1 MLQGWGAMLKILLF
15 GPIIL
20 LLGYAMIASND
31 FSAIAAGIAIFIV
44 GMLFMEDGFRFFSG
58 GVLSRILRK
67 TTDTVFKSLFS
78 GFMVTAIIQSSSLT
92 SVIAISFVTAELITL
107 SQAIGIIFGANIGTT
122 ATAWIVATV
131 GMNIKISAYAM
142 PMLVF
147 GVLFTFLKSSTAR
160 GVGNVLLG
168 LGFIFLGISFMK
180 DGFETLRNGIDL
192 ARFSVDGYAGIAI
205 YVFVGAVATVI
216 IQSSSAT
223 MALIITAVA
232 TGQIDYLNSL
242 SLAIGANIGTTVTAI
257 LGALTSNENGKRL
270 AVAHFVF
277 NAVTAIFAIVFIYA
291 LKDVV
296 DVMSEILGISDRDI
310 AMKLSLFHTV
320 FNVAGVLLVTPFISQ
335 LVFFLEKLFV
345 YKGEKRGRPMYLDHE
360 VVKTAGPALAALTK
374 ETIHLYDIASHT
386 IVTALRLRKEDVFLT
401 KDLREVA
408 ENAGGS
414 DINIDE
420 IYEQRIKRLYSAI
433 LHYAVVAEANMDKK
447 ERKHVYKIK
456 LASREIAEAVKD
468 IRELQKNLV
477 RYMAG
482 DNTPIKGE
490 YNFLREN
497 LAEVLRKI
505 EKMRK
510 NPGDSDVAAGI
521 AAVKKKNRNLDTIA
535 SKRLSVLLR
544 DGKISEKM
552 ASSLMNDSSYTRM
565 VSKNLLKCAAILWAG
580 EAEKEDSPD
589 TPVVSERTT
598 SNEADLPKNI
608 T

>member
-1 MLQGWGAMLKILLF
+1 
-15 GPIIL
+15 
-20 LLGYAMIASND
+20 MITSSD
-31 FSAIAAGIAIFIV
+31 VSAIAAGIAIFIV
-44 GMLFMEDGFRFFSG
+44 GMFFMEDGFRFFTG

-67 TTDTVFKSLFS
+67 TTDTVYKSIFS
-78 GFMVTAIIQSSSLT
+78 GFLATAIIQSSSLT

-122 ATAWIVATV
+122 ATAWIVATL

-147 GVLFTFLKSSTAR
+147 GVLFTFLRNSTAR

-192 ARFSVDGYAGIAI
+192 ARFSVDGYAGIAL
-205 YVFVGAVATVI
+205 YVFVGAFATII

-223 MALIITAVA
+223 MALIITAVS

-270 AVAHFVF
+270 AVAHLIF
-277 NAVTAIFAIVFIYA
+277 NAITAIFAIVFLYV
-291 LKDVV
+291 LKDIV
-296 DVMSEILGISDRDI
+296 DVMSEVIGIGDDDI

-320 FNVAGVLLVTPFISQ
+320 FNIIGVLLVTPFVGR
-335 LVFFLEKLFV
+335 LVVFLEKLFV

-360 VVKTAGPALAALTK
+360 VVKTAGPALAALAK
-374 ETIHLYDIASHT
+374 ETMHLYDIASHI

-401 KDLREVA
+401 KDVRKVVET
-408 ENAGGS
+408 AGGS
-414 DINIDE
+414 EINIDE
-420 IYEQRIKRLYSAI
+420 VYEQRIKRLYSAI
-433 LHYAVVAEANMDKK
+433 LQYAVIAEANMDKK

-468 IRELQKNLV
+468 IRELQKNIV

-482 DNTPIKGE
+482 DNLSIKGE

-497 LAEVLRKI
+497 LVEVLRRI
-505 EKMRK
+505 ERMREK
-510 NPGDSDVAAGI
+510 PGDYDVAAGI
-521 AAVKKKNRNLDTIA
+521 ASVKKKNRNLDIIA
-535 SKRLSVLLR
+535 AKRLSVLLR

-589 TPVVSERTT
+589 TPVVSDVKASTEI
-598 SNEADLPKNI
+598 DLPKSSTAN
-608 T
+608 TPAG